1 MVVERVGVI
10 TDELAEAFQRLIP
23 QLTTNHPP
31 PSFADL
37 QALVAFPGS
46 VLLVAREN
54 AAGPIVG
61 SATLSILR
69 TPTGTHA
76 RLEDVVVD
84 GAARGKGIGEALTKE
99 ILRLAKES
107 GADYIALTSNPKR
120 EAANK
125 LYQRLGFKKWE
136 TNIYRLDLKS
146 DD

>member
-1 MVVERVGVI
+1 MVIERIDVV
-10 TDELAEAFQRLIP
+10 TEELAEAFERLIP
-23 QLTTNHPP
+23 QLTVNHPP

-46 VLLVAREN
+46 VLLVARES

-69 TPTGTHA
+69 TPMGIHA
-76 RLEDVVVD
+76 RLEDVIVD
-84 GAARGKGIGEALTKE
+84 ASMRGQGIGQALTKE
-99 ILRLAKES
+99 ILRLAKEY

-136 TNIYRLDLKS
+136 TNLYRYEF
-146 DD
+146 